1 MTSPTLLAE
10 SFWLTPIW
18 FISVGAF
25 VGLVLVAVLVAL
37 MYFMAT
43 VPGVNSIREN
53 RSLFGPL
60 LSAGTVLLSVGLG
73 IWLWFALSDDSTFQ
87 EDSAAVTGATIL
99 SALLIIPLS
108 MLIVLGLI
116 GMVSKKRI
124 EEVLDSLKSG
134 FLLWCNIV
142 FGVLAAFALLGILLG
157 FASGLGLGSIVDD
170 PFDKLSSLNRLWV
183 TGEYKTEFDLEY
195 NPDGSNVQSVEID
208 FDASELRSLRIKSS
222 QPVRVSIDD
231 LVGDFSLSRT
241 IGFGASAED
250 DDPVSYDR
258 LPGTEGP
265 IVDEDGYVS
274 SLYFKNEGTAPAKVE
289 VTWYTLPAIPQV
301 WIIPWTALFVLGIYS
316 IYFAIV
322 AGFPKVSAVAIST
335 IKTELSQP
343 IFQVLLLIGLI
354 FILAS
359 IYIPFNTFGEDN
371 KMYKDTTITVV
382 TVLSIFMAVWA
393 ASKSVAE
400 EIEGRTALTV
410 LSKPIGRRE
419 FIVGKFTGISFAV
432 ATLVLVLGTWLV
444 IWTAY
449 KPIYDGVESADAV
462 SDWIIS
468 FNEAVGIV
476 PGLILAAM
484 KVTVFVGLAIALS
497 TRIGILANFLICFA
511 VYVLGHL
518 TPLIV
523 TTSIAEFAPV
533 AVTGQIIGTIFP
545 LLHHFDVSA
554 AINSENDIPIT
565 YLWMASVYCT
575 VYAAIT
581 LLLGF
586 ILFEDRDLA

>member
-1 MTSPTLLAE
+1 
-10 SFWLTPIW
+10 
-18 FISVGAF
+18 
-25 VGLVLVAVLVAL
+25 
-37 MYFMAT
+37 
-43 VPGVNSIREN
+43 
-53 RSLFGPL
+53 
-60 LSAGTVLLSVGLG
+60 
-73 IWLWFALSDDSTFQ
+73 
-87 EDSAAVTGATIL
+87 
-99 SALLIIPLS
+99 
-108 MLIVLGLI
+108 
-116 GMVSKKRI
+116 
-124 EEVLDSLKSG
+124 
-134 FLLWCNIV
+134 
-142 FGVLAAFALLGILLG
+142 
-157 FASGLGLGSIVDD
+157 
-170 PFDKLSSLNRLWV
+170 
-183 TGEYKTEFDLEY
+183 
-195 NPDGSNVQSVEID
+195 
-208 FDASELRSLRIKSS
+208 
-222 QPVRVSIDD
+222 
-231 LVGDFSLSRT
+231 
-241 IGFGASAED
+241 
-250 DDPVSYDR
+250 
-258 LPGTEGP
+258 
-265 IVDEDGYVS
+265 
-274 SLYFKNEGTAPAKVE
+274 
-289 VTWYTLPAIPQV
+289 
-301 WIIPWTALFVLGIYS
+301 
-316 IYFAIV
+316 
-322 AGFPKVSAVAIST
+322 
-335 IKTELSQP
+335 
-343 IFQVLLLIGLI
+343 
-354 FILAS
+354 
-359 IYIPFNTFGEDN
+359 
-371 KMYKDTTITVV
+371 MYKDTTITVV

-462 SDWIIS
+462 SDWTIS